1 MATTCPVYVMQWI
14 LLLVIVASLFYLSRY
29 FPKTAFSVL
38 GVLVVAA
45 GVMILSTTEMAQLNR
60 GKISNEDI
68 LIENPVLMPTYAGG
82 YRFNARLLNS
92 NSSHSLRE
100 LAISITMLDCVSEEA
115 ESCRAITGQ
124 VELRACQE
132 RIVYE
137 SCRVIGQEDER
148 INIQIPPE
156 QARDI
161 SRTLSFD
168 NAAAAGILKWK
179 FKVTSTRS

>member
-1 MATTCPVYVMQWI
+1 MYNSKVTTRPVYTMQWI

-38 GVLVVAA
+38 GVLVIAA
-45 GVMILSTTEMAQLNR
+45 GAMIVTTTEMAQFNR
-60 GKISNEDI
+60 GKIANEDI
-68 LIENPVLMPTYAGG
+68 LIENPILTPTYAEG
-82 YRFNARLLNS
+82 YRFNARLLNA
-92 NSSHSLRE
+92 NQTHSLRE
-100 LAISITMLDCVSEEA
+100 LVISITMLDCASEK
-115 ESCRAITGQ
+115 
-124 VELRACQE
+124 L
-132 RIVYE
+132 E

-148 INIQIPPE
+148 INVRIPPG

-168 NAAAAGILKWK
+168 NAAAAGALKWE

>member
-1 MATTCPVYVMQWI
+1 MQWI

-115 ESCRAITGQ
+115 ESCR
-124 VELRACQE
+124 
-132 RIVYE
+132 
-137 SCRVIGQEDER
+137 VIGQEDER

-168 NAAAAGILKWK
+168 NASAAGILKWE

>member
-1 MATTCPVYVMQWI
+1 MAITRPVYVMQWI

-38 GVLVVAA
+38 GVLIVAA
-45 GVMILSTTEMAQLNR
+45 GVMILSTTEIAQLNR
-60 GKISNEDI
+60 GKISNDDI
-68 LIENPVLMPTYAGG
+68 RIENPVLMPTYAGG

-115 ESCRAITGQ
+115 ESCH
-124 VELRACQE
+124 
-132 RIVYE
+132 
-137 SCRVIGQEDER
+137 VIGQEDER

-168 NAAAAGILKWK
+168 NAAAAGILKWE